1 MRMGI
6 KYLSRLD
13 SDPKMWMK
21 ECEMTKN
28 GQQMKIEESN
38 NKNVMDRG
46 FQIRCAQ
53 IWTWIQI

>member
-1 MRMGI
+1 
-6 KYLSRLD
+6 
-13 SDPKMWMK
+13 MK
-21 ECEMTKN
+21 ECGMTKN